1 MIAALKEYKNDLRK
15 EGRKEGRKEERK
27 DITNAFAN
35 LLAQGRNDDVMRA
48 IQDPEYLNVI
58 MAELGYDDE
67 DKPETP
73 DA

>member
-15 EGRKEGRKEERK
+15 EGRK

-35 LLAQGRNDDVMRA
+35 LLAQERNDDVMRA
-48 IQDPEYLNVI
+48 IQDPEYLNAI